1 MDLPSYEE
9 VVQDRDEYRQP
20 TSSVFSSWKE
30 ELQVIRIWFQTVD
43 EDGSGQ
49 ISCNELQQAL
59 VNGNWS
65 HFNRETCRLMINMFD
80 KDNSGGI
87 DEDEFVEL
95 WQFIQQ
101 WKNTFDTYDKDRSG
115 TIDIEEMNSALY
127 LLGHSY
133 SNELLEKLFSQFKG
147 RRNELEMDNFITLKE
162 LGYILSEEF
171 VRLFVSCYY
180 YVEAPRRP
188 PPPVPKRTSITRS
201 NGIKRPAPLPPRD
214 IPIRDERKER
224 IHFDRFIHL
233 CVSLFIITDQFK
245 EKDVEQNGQI
255 KSMNYEDFMELCINA
270 ISST

>member
-115 TIDIEEMNSALY
+115 TIDIEEMNSAL
-127 LLGHSY
+127 
-133 SNELLEKLFSQFKG
+133 
-147 RRNELEMDNFITLKE
+147 KE